1 MAVVKFKKIK
11 KLLMT
16 FIDLSTHGKI
26 IFFQFLKEVKG
37 NEKLFED

>member
-16 FIDLSTHGKI
+16 FIDLFIHGKI
-26 IFFQFLKEVKG
+26 IFFQFFKDVKG
-37 NEKLFED
+37 NQKLLED